1 MRQQVTRETGPGH
14 FQKSETSLLTSPA
27 VRGYSL
33 TIGPQGAGQH
43 KRKEAQ
49 MDIAAAAAIAL
60 VIIAVGAYIA
70 Q

>member
-1 MRQQVTRETGPGH
+1 MFDIRSAKS
-14 FQKSETSLLTSPA
+14 FQSGLTSPVA
-27 VRGYSL
+27 SGYRL
-33 TIGPQGAGQH
+33 TSARKVQAGN

-49 MDIAAAAAIAL
+49 MDMAAAAAIAL

>member
-1 MRQQVTRETGPGH
+1 VQAKP
-14 FQKSETSLLTSPA
+14 
-27 VRGYSL
+27 
-33 TIGPQGAGQH
+33 

-49 MDIAAAAAIAL
+49 MDIAAATAIVL